1 MALLNRGSSD
11 RYPTEP
17 AARLYKGKIRFQ
29 RKKSALGN
37 NIAFV
42 SALNGEI
49 SLLFLAEWWQVVRA
63 RRRAAM
69 PQIPES
75 CYERDE
81 RRIVLLLPAV

>member
-1 MALLNRGSSD
+1 MA
-11 RYPTEP
+11 
-17 AARLYKGKIRFQ
+17 AAIDIPRNQQ
-29 RKKSALGN
+29 RDYTKEKKKKNPIPEEKSAHGN

-63 RRRAAM
+63 RRRSVM